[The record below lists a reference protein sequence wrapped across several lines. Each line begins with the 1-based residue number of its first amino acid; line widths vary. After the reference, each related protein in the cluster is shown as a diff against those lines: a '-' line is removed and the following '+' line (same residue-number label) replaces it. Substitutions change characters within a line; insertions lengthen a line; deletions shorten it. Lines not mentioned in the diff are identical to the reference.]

1 MDINDR
7 SDPKPVTLPQTGQ
20 LDADTAKRLFTSAIQ
35 IGDRCSELAARRLAV
50 VQSLLELTNAAAGY
64 WSWGHGNG
72 GDDTV
77 MPVAIIPAGF
87 TESQMFNFVKFA
99 MAPGAHTEIVQ
110 PIKHMKGSKSQI
122 AVARSDLYDL
132 QTWRDTFSCKALSQ
146 IGFDEWLQCVRY
158 SCDQNWSQLFLLRE
172 NGQPPFSPADRSLID
187 LAMSSV
193 GWLHASAAETLSAEE
208 LFGLTARQRA
218 VMLMM
223 LDGHSRKQ
231 IASHFGIG
239 EQTVGDHIKQIYRHF
254 DINSLGELAAIFLRA
269 K

>member
-1 MDINDR
+1 MDINGGKG
-7 SDPKPVTLPQTGQ
+7 PEPVTFLQPDL
-20 LDADTAKRLFTSAIQ
+20 LDADTAKRLFASTIQ
-35 IGDRCSELAARRLAV
+35 IGDRCSDLAARRLAV
-50 VQSLLELTNAAAGY
+50 LQSLIELTFTAAGV
-64 WSWGHGNG
+64 WSWGY
-72 GDDTV
+72 GDGSENTV
-77 MPVAIIPAGF
+77 MPVAVIPVGF
-87 TESQMFNFVKFA
+87 TEPQMFDFVKFA
-99 MAPGAHTEIVQ
+99 MSSGVYTEIVE
-110 PIKHMKGSKSQI
+110 PIKLMKGTKSQI

-132 QTWRDTFSCKALSQ
+132 QTWKGTFSCKALNE
-146 IGFDEWLQCVRY
+146 IGFEEWIQCVRY
-158 SCDQNWSQLFLLRE
+158 SSDQNWSQLFLLRA
-172 NGQPPFSPADRSLID
+172 NGQSSFSSSDRALVD

-208 LFGLTARQRA
+208 RLGLTSRQRA

-231 IASHFGIG
+231 IASQFGIG